1 MFNLFSFIIFTFI
14 TAFTPGPN
22 NIMSMTN
29 ATQFGIKKSIRFN
42 FGILVGFLIVMII
55 CAIFSTSLYHYIPKV
70 KHVLGL
76 VGSIYMLYLAY
87 RVYQSTNNN
96 ITTSNSS
103 YLSFQSGLVLQFVN
117 PKIYVYALTAYSTFI
132 LPFYNSFAINLFFS
146 MILSLIGF
154 VGTIAWALFGSIFTR
169 YFSSYN
175 LKYINTAM
183 AILLVYCAISTH
195 L

>member
-1 MFNLFSFIIFTFI
+1 MFNLLSFIIFTFI

-29 ATQFGIKKSIRFN
+29 AAQFGLKKSIRFN
-42 FGILVGFLIVMII
+42 LGILVGFLFVMII
-55 CAIFSTSLYHYIPKV
+55 CAIFSTSLYHYIPKIEPI
-70 KHVLGL
+70 LRL

-87 RVYQSTNNN
+87 RVYRSSNNN
-96 ITTSNSS
+96 TTNSNSS

-117 PKIYVYALTAYSTFI
+117 PKIYIYALTAYSTFI
-132 LPFYNSFAINLFFS
+132 LPFYNSYSINLFFS
-146 MILSLIGF
+146 IILALIGF
-154 VGTIAWALFGSIFTR
+154 VGTIVWALFGSIFTR
-169 YFSSYN
+169 YFSSHN